1 MRGYPQDLRQ
11 EEPKDPQSGSGP
23 GYEKDEGVVIM
34 GKKMSQLKAE
44 LMVDEE
50 FRREYESLNEEFSV
64 AAQLIEARM
73 KANLTQEEVARRMG
87 TTQSVVARLE
97 SGSPLPSLRSLKRYA
112 SAIGGKLEIRVVR

>member
-1 MRGYPQDLRQ
+1 
-11 EEPKDPQSGSGP
+11 
-23 GYEKDEGVVIM
+23 VIM

-87 TTQSVVARLE
+87 TTQSVLARLE
-97 SGSPLPSLRSLKRYA
+97 SGRPLPSLRSLKRYA

>member
-1 MRGYPQDLRQ
+1 
-11 EEPKDPQSGSGP
+11 
-23 GYEKDEGVVIM
+23 M
-34 GKKMSQLKAE
+34 GKKLSQIKAE
-44 LMVDEE
+44 LMADEE
-50 FRREYESLNEEFSV
+50 FRREYEGLDEEFSV

-73 KANLTQEEVARRMG
+73 KANLTQDEVARRMG

>member
-1 MRGYPQDLRQ
+1 
-11 EEPKDPQSGSGP
+11 
-23 GYEKDEGVVIM
+23 M

-87 TTQSVVARLE
+87 TTQSVLARLE
-97 SGSPLPSLRSLKRYA
+97 SGRPLPSLRSLKRYA